1 MPNSLRVL
9 IVDDEG
15 YITIILKNI
24 VEKLGCETDN
34 IDDGRT
40 IGKALFAFDPEV
52 IFLDLMMPDIDGVEV
67 INLLGEA
74 GCKAKIVLMSGLD
87 QRYISSVAEVAKGY
101 NLDVIGAITKPFQ
114 PGKIESLIGP
124 LVASKAASAQAAS
137 GPKIQRTALPGPRL
151 EFSPELYV
159 DDTNQDNLNWYRI
172 KLGWQLD
179 DEKIVDFS
187 DMLDQS
193 YKERAARGQLNLCFK
208 LLSNNKTKNI
218 VGSDKLGFKISI
230 PDALLLEKSCPDYLE
245 KSIQLAGLE
254 KNKLTFE
261 IDETAITCNS
271 DLILNTLSRLKIKGL
286 RIAIRLHTEID
297 QILSSLGRLPVDEIV
312 LDMAGAKFSGALLD
326 NQEIEFEI
334 ASMVSMANKANLA
347 TSAVNI
353 HSANQLALAKQSKFD
368 RISGHAV
375 NFGAETQP
383 SFTV

>member
-159 DDTNQDNLNWYRI
+159 DDTNQDNLNWCRI

-271 DLILNTLSRLKIKGL
+271 DVILNTLSRLKIKGL